1 MKQLDEDEEV
11 DGTER
16 IISWEVTSY
25 QEDELV
31 LQIDFADPYSVSD
44 ISTTDFDELRL
55 TFWGTE
61 YFKDVSDTEVAL
73 GQ

>member
-1 MKQLDEDEEV
+1 M
-11 DGTER
+11 
-16 IISWEVTSY
+16 
-25 QEDELV
+25 
-31 LQIDFADPYSVSD
+31 QIDFADPYSVSD